1 MARYLNLLLVTAG
14 LGIAGYGAY
23 LAWPPLA
30 FIATGAA
37 MFWMGLPD

>member
-1 MARYLNLLLVTAG
+1 MARYINVLLVTAG

-30 FIATGAA
+30 FLSVGVALIWA
-37 MFWMGLPD
+37 GLPD